1 MNVPNSAMPS
11 FLTSTQPWSAFH
23 GDTDAQQQLADTI
36 LLPYVNTC
44 RWFAGKA
51 RQQTGIRIDTVLPL
65 AGTGQQPFYL
75 LILDAQYADGDSEQ
89 YLLPL
94 AFVADRSDVPDKGV
108 LADAHFADIP
118 GTLVDAIYV
127 AGFRDAL
134 FKHIAAN
141 DSIPQPDGS
150 GSGTLVFG
158 RGQGLI
164 EAEAD
169 ATLTS
174 RVLPVDSSNSALV
187 FGYTLPG
194 QSSGSELFFLKL
206 YRKLFEQTNPEVEMV
221 AFLTETG
228 GFGAIPAYAGRF
240 TWQRANAAGQQPD
253 ITLGMMQRMVPNDK
267 DSWAMTGD
275 YLNDFLYAVPNR
287 LFAIK
292 EDVFEKVALLGQRT
306 AEMHLALYAKTED
319 PAFQSEPFTD
329 DYRRFLTGR
338 FTDLLD
344 RRYDLLVNN
353 YSRLDAQA
361 QRLAWVFMEAK
372 EMIDDFV
379 ADFQTRWLG
388 SCRIRVHGD
397 YHLGQVLAVGDQ
409 TGHRDYVII
418 DFEGEPE
425 STITDRKIKH
435 SPLKDVAGMI
445 RSYHYAVSA
454 KLFNSVETE
463 GIDPD
468 KLQVVSDRWY
478 KLIRDTYLDAY
489 LGTFGSPHPMFYDNG
504 EINYLLLI
512 YLLEKAVYELGYEI
526 SYRPTWV
533 KIPLKGIV
541 DVIREIEKL
550 QPGGHHRQ
558 MASAPLHLV

>member
-1 MNVPNSAMPS
+1 MPLNTLTPWTHFADDTEVAQTLATDILPAYLNSS
-11 FLTSTQPWSAFH
+11 
-23 GDTDAQQQLADTI
+23 
-36 LLPYVNTC
+36 

-51 RQQTGIRIDTVLPL
+51 RQQTGFRLSTVLPL
-65 AGTGQQPFYL
+65 PGSAAVYYL
-75 LILDAQYADGDSEQ
+75 AIIHVSYADGEPEQ

-94 AFVADRSDVPDKGV
+94 SFITDAVVKGDVPDKGL
-108 LADAHFADIP
+108 LAQATFASETGWLI
-118 GTLVDAIYV
+118 DAIYD
-127 AGFRDAL
+127 AGFREML
-134 FKHIAAN
+134 YHNLMAN
-141 DSIPQPDGS
+141 QTEGDITFQKGK
-150 GSGTLVFG
+150 
-158 RGQGLI
+158 GLL
-164 EAEAD
+164 D
-169 ATLTS
+169 TDTVTS

-187 FGYTLPG
+187 FNDMY
-194 QSSGSELFFLKL
+194 FMKL
-206 YRKLFEQTNPEVEMV
+206 YRKLFGQTNPEVEMV

-228 GFGAIPAYAGRF
+228 SFGAIPAYSGSF
-240 TWQRANAAGQQPD
+240 TWHQSGQEEV
-253 ITLGMMQRMVPNDK
+253 TLGMMQRMVANDK

-287 LFAIK
+287 VFTVK

-306 AEMHLALYAKTED
+306 AEMHLALYSKTD
-319 PAFQSEPFTD
+319 NPAFLSEPFTD
-329 DYRRFLTGR
+329 EYRTFLAGR
-338 FTDLLD
+338 FTNLLD

-353 YSRLDAQA
+353 YDKLDEQS

-379 ADFQTRWLG
+379 ADFQTRELG
-388 SCRIRVHGD
+388 SCRTRIHGD
-397 YHLGQVLAVGDQ
+397 YHLGQVLATQ
-409 TGHRDYVII
+409 NDYVII

-425 STITDRKIKH
+425 STIAERKIKH

-454 KLFNSVETE
+454 KLFNSAETE

-526 SYRPTWV
+526 SYRPSWV

-550 QPGGHHRQ
+550 QPGGKHRQ

>member
-1 MNVPNSAMPS
+1 MPVQT
-11 FLTSTQPWSAFH
+11 LTAWTNFA
-23 GDTDAQQQLADTI
+23 ADTTTRQ
-36 LLPYVNTC
+36 LLAETVLPMYLNTC

-51 RQQTGIRIDTVLPL
+51 RQQTGFSFSTLLPL
-65 AGTGQQPFYL
+65 LPTHETTYYL
-75 LILDAQYADGDSEQ
+75 AILEARYADGDPER

-94 AFVADRSDVPDKGV
+94 AFITDASMDVPEKG
-108 LADAHFADIP
+108 LLTDATFDNVP
-118 GTLVDAIYV
+118 GRLVDAIYV
-127 AGFRDAL
+127 EGFRNTLYHNLLAT
-134 FKHIAAN
+134 KTEGN
-141 DSIPQPDGS
+141 
-150 GSGTLVFG
+150 LVFQKG
-158 RGQGLI
+158 KGLI
-164 EAEAD
+164 ETD
-169 ATLTS
+169 TVTS

-187 FGYTLPG
+187 FNETY
-194 QSSGSELFFLKL
+194 FMKL
-206 YRKLFEQTNPEVEMV
+206 YRKLFAQTNPEVEMV

-228 GFGAIPAYAGRF
+228 GFGAIPAYAGQF
-240 TWQRANAAGQQPD
+240 TWQQPGQED
-253 ITLGMMQRMVPNDK
+253 ITLGMMQRMVANDK
-267 DSWAMTGD
+267 DSWERTGD
-275 YLNDFLYAVPNR
+275 YLNEFLYAVPNQVFTIR
-287 LFAIK
+287 

-306 AEMHLALYAKTED
+306 AEMHLALYSKTND
-319 PAFQSEPFTD
+319 PAFHSEPFTD
-329 DYRRFLTGR
+329 EYRLFLARR
-338 FTDLLD
+338 FTDLLQ

-353 YSRLDAQA
+353 YDRLDEQA

-379 ADFQTRWLG
+379 ADFQTRPLG
-388 SCRIRVHGD
+388 SQRIRVHGD
-397 YHLGQVLAVGDQ
+397 YHLGQVLATQD
-409 TGHRDYVII
+409 DYVII

-425 STITDRKIKH
+425 STIAERKIKH

-454 KLFNSVETE
+454 KLFNAAETE
-463 GIDPD
+463 GISPN

-489 LGTFGSPHPMFYDNG
+489 LDTFGSPHPMFYDNG

-550 QPGGHHRQ
+550 QPGGQRQ
-558 MASAPLHLV
+558 LATAPLHLI

>member
-1 MNVPNSAMPS
+1 MI
-11 FLTSTQPWSAFH
+11 TTQPW
-23 GDTDAQQQLADTI
+23 TDFALDPTAQRLLSDSI
-36 LLPYVNTC
+36 LPVYINTC

-51 RQQTGIRIDTVLPL
+51 RQQAGFSLSTVLPL
-65 AGTGQQPFYL
+65 TTSESTYYFA
-75 LILDAQYADGDSEQ
+75 IVDARYADGEPEQ

-94 AFVADRSDVPDKGV
+94 SFVTDPAEKGDVPEKG
-108 LADAHFADIP
+108 LITAATFGSETGWLI
-118 GTLVDAIYV
+118 DAIYT
-127 AGFRDAL
+127 AGFRNAL
-134 FKHIAAN
+134 YHNLLTNQA
-141 DSIPQPDGS
+141 DQSITFQKGK
-150 GSGTLVFG
+150 GLVAS
-158 RGQGLI
+158 
-164 EAEAD
+164 ESVS
-169 ATLTS
+169 S

-187 FGYTLPG
+187 FNDMY
-194 QSSGSELFFLKL
+194 FMKL
-206 YRKLFEQTNPEVEMV
+206 YRKLFGQTNPEVEMV

-228 GFGAIPAYAGRF
+228 GFDAIPAYAGSF
-240 TWQRANAAGQQPD
+240 TWHRSGQED
-253 ITLGMMQRMVPNDK
+253 VTLGMMQRMVANDK

-287 LFAIK
+287 VFMVK

-306 AEMHLALYAKTED
+306 AEMHLALYSKTDD
-319 PAFQSEPFTD
+319 PDFQSEPFTD
-329 DYRRFLTGR
+329 DYRQFLASRFA
-338 FTDLLD
+338 DLLE

-353 YSRLDAQA
+353 YGRLDEQA

-379 ADFQTRWLG
+379 ADFRKRPLG
-388 SCRIRVHGD
+388 SCRTRIHGD
-397 YHLGQVLAVGDQ
+397 YHLGQVLA
-409 TGHRDYVII
+409 TGNDYVII

-425 STITDRKIKH
+425 STISQRKIKH

-454 KLFNSVETE
+454 KLFNAAETE
-463 GIDPD
+463 GINPD
-468 KLQVVSDRWY
+468 TLQVVSDRWY

-489 LGTFGSPHPMFYDNG
+489 LGTFGSPHPIFYDNS

-526 SYRPTWV
+526 SYRPSWV

-550 QPGGHHRQ
+550 QPGGQHRQ
-558 MASAPLHLV
+558 IASAPLHLV

>member
-1 MNVPNSAMPS
+1 MP
-11 FLTSTQPWSAFH
+11 LQTPTPWGGFAT
-23 GDTDAQQQLADTI
+23 DTTAWHSLATTV
-36 LLPYVNTC
+36 LPTYVNTC

-51 RQQTGIRIDTVLPL
+51 RQQAGFRVQTVHTL
-65 AGTGQQPFYL
+65 AGPYYL
-75 LILDAQYADGDSEQ
+75 LIIEASYTDGEPER

-94 AFVADRSDVPDKGV
+94 SFVTD
-108 LADAHFADIP
+108 P
-118 GTLVDAIYV
+118 GTQQEIPEKGRLTDATFGPETGWLVDAIYD
-127 AGFRDAL
+127 AGFRDTL
-134 FKHIAAN
+134 YHNLLAN
-141 DSIPQPDGS
+141 QAEGAITFQKGK
-150 GSGTLVFG
+150 GLV
-158 RGQGLI
+158 
-164 EAEAD
+164 
-169 ATLTS
+169 ATDEVMS

-187 FGYTLPG
+187 FNEMY
-194 QSSGSELFFLKL
+194 FMKL

-228 GFGAIPAYAGRF
+228 GFGAIPAYAGSF
-240 TWQRANAAGQQPD
+240 TWHQPGQED
-253 ITLGMMQRMVPNDK
+253 VTLGMMQRMVPNDK

-287 LFAIK
+287 VFMVK

-306 AEMHLALYAKTED
+306 AEMHLALYSKTED
-319 PAFQSEPFTD
+319 AAFQSEPFTD
-329 DYRRFLTGR
+329 EYRTFLAGR
-338 FTDLLD
+338 FTDLLE

-353 YSRLDAQA
+353 YGHLDEQA

-379 ADFQTRWLG
+379 ADFKTRQLG
-388 SCRIRVHGD
+388 SCRTRIHGD
-397 YHLGQVLAVGDQ
+397 YHLGQVLATQ
-409 TGHRDYVII
+409 NDYVII

-425 STITDRKIKH
+425 STIAERKIKH

-454 KLFNSVETE
+454 KLFNSTETE

-468 KLQVVSDRWY
+468 KLQIVSDRWY

-489 LGTFGSPHPMFYDNG
+489 LGTFGSPHPMFYDNS

-526 SYRPTWV
+526 SYRPSWV

-550 QPGGHHRQ
+550 QPGGQHRQ
-558 MASAPLHLV
+558 MAFAPLHLV